1 MLSRPRKP
9 PSKTFEPSLS
19 SRFTHHVKLTSSLS
33 KILLRNAASRPPS
46 IANTSSAAHACTGG
60 LTSSND
66 HSYAAS
72 APFGCWN
79 HSRQSRISWYF
90 ANAGST
96 RASATQWK
104 ARSHAANHGYSHL
117 SGIDMMSNASK
128 VLQRVLRPPSR
139 DAGGV
144 GCVGSPS
151 SQRATS

>member
-1 MLSRPRKP
+1 MLSSPRKP
-9 PSKTFEPSLS
+9 PSNRFEPSASWRL
-19 SRFTHHVKLTSSLS
+19 THHVKLTSSLS
-33 KILLRNAASRPPS
+33 KIRLRNAVSRAPS
-46 IANTSSAAHACTGG
+46 MTNTSSAAHACTGG

-72 APFGCWN
+72 APLGCWN
-79 HSRQSRISWYF
+79 HSRQRRISWYF

-117 SGIDMMSNASK
+117 SGIDMMSKASND
-128 VLQRVLRPPSR
+128 LQWTLRPPSR

-144 GCVGSPS
+144 G
-151 SQRATS
+151 